1 MKLRACTAIFVISLL
16 FMSTFGSLAFLS
28 FANNNL
34 NLSSSQ
40 LQSSNQISNETRMSV
55 TTNKFT
61 YSLHDVL
68 NATITI
74 QSLEANTLTGIS
86 INSSI
91 FANNTL
97 LQTLPSVPTFQLAA
111 FEKTEFNVSDPINLQ
126 NTNYVIESTAI
137 ANSTEQ
143 IGSANIPLVVLSTA
157 GKLPLTLALVFHMHQ
172 PIYMNLQSQFEQPW
186 VQVHSGSDFE
196 YNGTSYGAYLWH
208 IYMLETHPN
217 ISVTFNLQPSLLYQW
232 NYSVHNFV
240 YNSTYTAFPGG
251 HTAEQY
257 DLLAINQ
264 TIASYKSLAAS
275 GRIEI
280 LTSPFYHPLS
290 ALLVQFGLSADLEA
304 QISLG
309 KNYTKWMMGVTPTG
323 MWTPEMG
330 FAMAMV
336 PIMQSEG
343 MQYTILDQANE
354 FVGASGPGASQSI
367 YQPFT
372 LDGANGSHIIVFFR
386 DSTLSND
393 MFYTFAEQPNPQVA
407 ASMFIAAIANVYRS
421 NPDGVLTLALDGE
434 NPIVQGDE
442 LISALDYN
450 EIYSAIESQSSWL
463 QTSTLQNIVAHR
475 TASAQLTYVPTNSWS
490 QGNLSLWI
498 GQQQK
503 NAIWEAILNS
513 RKILVNLTN
522 TYGMNNQTIKKLWND
537 LYIAE
542 GSDWEWQTPGGPAW
556 FAMQG
561 YRYAQAATTLPA
573 RGPSPP
579 YVSIQSKTTPP
590 KTSNYETLI
599 IIGTVVIIAL
609 VLSSLFVLRKTRKK
623 SIREPEHF
631 S

>member
-1 MKLRACTAIFVISLL
+1 MKIRAWAAIFTILILL
-16 FMSTFGSLAFLS
+16 VSTLGSLNFSDAFSVSTNSALS
-28 FANNNL
+28 LNGSQQANGSDSNQ
-34 NLSSSQ
+34 SQ
-40 LQSSNQISNETRMSV
+40 LVRMSV
-55 TTNKFT
+55 TTGKFT
-61 YSLHDVL
+61 YSLNDAL

-74 QSLEANTLTGIS
+74 QSLESNPLTGIS

-91 FANNTL
+91 YLNNTL
-97 LQTLPSVPTFQLAA
+97 VQALPSISSFQLTA
-111 FEKTEFNVSDPINLQ
+111 FEKTEFNFSAAIHLENM
-126 NTNYVIESTAI
+126 NYVIVSTAE
-137 ANSTEQ
+137 ANATQQ
-143 IGSANIPLVVLSTA
+143 IGNANIPLVVLNTT

-208 IYMLETHPN
+208 VYMLETHPN

-232 NYSVHNFV
+232 NYSVHNFS
-240 YNSTYTAFPGG
+240 YNSTYTSFPGG
-251 HTAEQY
+251 QAAEQQ
-257 DLLAINQ
+257 DLVAINE
-264 TIASYKSLAAS
+264 TVAGYKSLAAS
-275 GRIEI
+275 GRIQI

-309 KNYTKWMMGVTPTG
+309 KNYTEWMMGVTPTG

-330 FAMAMV
+330 FAMPMV
-336 PIMQSEG
+336 PIIQNAG
-343 MQYTILDQANE
+343 LQYTILDQANE
-354 FVGASGPGASQSI
+354 FVGAQGPGASQSI

-372 LDGANGSHIIVFFR
+372 LEGANGSHIIVFFR
-386 DSTLSND
+386 DTTISND
-393 MFYTFAEQPNPQVA
+393 MYYTFAEQPNPQVA
-407 ASMFIAAIANVYRS
+407 ASMFIAAVANVYRS
-421 NPDGVLTLALDGE
+421 NPNGVLTLALDGE

-442 LISALDYN
+442 LVSALDYN
-450 EIYSAIESQSSWL
+450 EIYTAIESQSSWL

-475 TASAQLTYVPTNSWS
+475 SVTAELTYVPTNSWS

-513 RKILVNLTN
+513 RKVLVNLTN
-522 TYGMNNQTIKKLWND
+522 VYGMNNQSIKKLWND

-561 YRYAQAATTLPA
+561 YRYAQAATILPA

-579 YVSIQSKTTPP
+579 YVSILPSTTSPEM
-590 KTSNYETLI
+590 TSSYESLVI
-599 IIGTVVIIAL
+599 VAVVVIAISVSA
-609 VLSSLFVLRKTRKK
+609 LFVLTRLRRK
-623 SIREPEHF
+623 
-631 S
+631 